1 MGAGRQSGKP
11 PGGGRVCTQ
20 LWSDGPAG
28 SGAIGGVNGR
38 HRAPGSS
45 CTLANMSLLG
55 ALVFS
60 FVKWAITPAWLT
72 SLAGMRCKRDGGR
85 EPRGC
90 DVQRPAVG
98 RGGPQPQGGQRQK
111 RVPRQ
116 SRDHAAVTP
125 YDTLTAKSLSRR
137 GGGGKADAGCGL
149 HPEARGCPPSLFPP
163 EHPVGRPSLRSKL
176 FIF

>member
-1 MGAGRQSGKP
+1 MVAVSHAAATCSVRLLAA
-11 PGGGRVCTQ
+11 V
-20 LWSDGPAG
+20 
-28 SGAIGGVNGR
+28 
-38 HRAPGSS
+38 APSRKV
-45 CTLANMSLLG
+45 TE
-55 ALVFS
+55 
-60 FVKWAITPAWLT
+60 LT
-72 SLAGMRCKRDGGR
+72 A
-85 EPRGC
+85 
-90 DVQRPAVG
+90 
-98 RGGPQPQGGQRQK
+98 GQRQK